1 MKLKI
6 TTCCLLF
13 VAIIFSCKKEDLS
26 TGISTGNPGNTQAL
40 VLNKV
45 LIDNQSAYEYLY
57 NDSNLLTTEKSKFDF
72 TINHYNTLGQLSS
85 TDYYG
90 NDDVL
95 SNDAQVVQAAMNSS
109 VWVTPVNGVNGGSLS
124 YEYSNN
130 GQLTKTIY
138 SRPQL
143 ISSEYSEFSYNAG
156 NRINKQTMYW
166 DNIATGYIDYSYD
179 GKGNMIKETLYNL
192 PLTGAAELITTTQYE
207 FDSKLNPYKSVNKLP
222 IPGVDTN
229 PNNII
234 KETYTIHLAQGQ
246 GADKAQVTQ
255 TTYIY
260 NTSGY
265 PIAKNGNT
273 TYVYK

>member
-6 TTCCLLF
+6 TTFCLLF
-13 VAIIFSCKKEDLS
+13 VAIIYSCKKEDLS
-26 TGISTGNPGNTQAL
+26 TGISPDNAGNTQTL
-40 VLNKV
+40 FLSKV
-45 LIDNQSAYEYLY
+45 LIDNQSAYEFLY
-57 NDSNLLTTEKSKFDF
+57 NDLNLLTTKKSKFDF
-72 TINHYNTLGQLSS
+72 TVHHYNSVGQLSS

-90 NDDVL
+90 NDDIL
-95 SNDAQVVQAAMNSS
+95 SSDAQVVQAAMNST
-109 VWVTPVNGVNGGSLS
+109 VWVTSASGVNCGSLS
-124 YEYSNN
+124 YAYNNN
-130 GQLTKTIY
+130 GQLLKTTY

-143 ISSEYSEFSYNAG
+143 TNTEYSVFSYDAS

-166 DNIATGYIDYSYD
+166 DDIATGYIDYSYD
-179 GKGNMIKETLYNL
+179 GKGNMIKEVLYNQ
-192 PLTGAAELITTTQYE
+192 PLTGAAELITTTLYE
-207 FDSKLNPYKSVNKLP
+207 FDSKLNPYKSVSKIL

-255 TTYIY
+255 NIYVY

-265 PIAKNGNT
+265 PITQNNNT